1 MNKEAMLEIA
11 DVIEKARP
19 ENFSMGSFF
28 GERLTL
34 SDFGNDY
41 YSEGTYYDLLQLGYP
56 EDYFVNKTKT
66 SFALEDFNKII
77 EDNTIKISCNT
88 TACIAGW
95 VVINQ
100 WLKDDNSF
108 YDREHIETRSVA
120 QVVTIATEILGLSIE
135 EAYNLFYCQYGSVWN
150 VLAETYGFDFDTDI
164 PETWNLD
171 NKKVADVLRK
181 IANGEIELTDEW
193 IEANDKYN

>member
-11 DVIEKARP
+11 DVIEKAKP

-28 GERLTL
+28 GETVTI
-34 SDFGNDY
+34 
-41 YSEGTYYDLLQLGYP
+41 SELYQYDTDGTYDDLLERGYR
-56 EDYFVNKTKT
+56 EDDFINKSKT
-66 SFALEDFNKII
+66 SFVLEDFNKII
-77 EDNTIKISCNT
+77 EDNSIKISCNT

-108 YDREHIETRSVA
+108 YDREYIETRSVS
-120 QVVTIATEILGLSIE
+120 QVYTIATEILDIDYDQ
-135 EAYNLFYCQYGSVWN
+135 AAKLFYCEQNSVWE
-150 VLAETYGFDFDTDI
+150 VLKHKYDFNFDTDI

-171 NKKVADVLRK
+171 NKKVADVLRR

-193 IEANDKYN
+193 IENNDEYN